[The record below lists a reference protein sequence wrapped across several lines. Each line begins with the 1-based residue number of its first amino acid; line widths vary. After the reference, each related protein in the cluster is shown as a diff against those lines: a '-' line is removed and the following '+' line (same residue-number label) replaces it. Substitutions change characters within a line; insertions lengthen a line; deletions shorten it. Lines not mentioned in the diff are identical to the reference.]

1 MRILAMI
8 KLTISKANL
17 AKSRQIAGFS
27 ILELLVVTLI
37 GLILTTAAV
46 IGLGGV
52 RRNIKTVNAANVVA
66 SLLQQARRSAISSR
80 TPYRVRLQRR
90 LTDNQDN
97 IISIDVYNRTK
108 DNYDLLRQEYLP
120 RDVAIARPNN
130 VALPTAGLRPAED
143 SFRSTTFASNDTVT
157 VFFNIDGS
165 VTAGDFFPR
174 PAANPFSGSF
184 FVADPPAINA
194 NTPTKSLGLVRVVS
208 FDSSTGG
215 VKIWS
220 YDGTKFITGLRN

>member
-1 MRILAMI
+1 MI
-8 KLTISKANL
+8 KPTLPQSRRIS
-17 AKSRQIAGFS
+17 GFS

-37 GLILTTAAV
+37 VLTLTTAAV
-46 IGLGGV
+46 IGFGGV

-80 TPYRVRLQRR
+80 TPYRVQLQRR
-90 LTDNQDN
+90 LTDTQDN
-97 IISIDVYNRTK
+97 IISIAAYNRTK

-120 RDVAIARPNN
+120 RDVALARPNN
-130 VALPTAGLRPAED
+130 IALPAAGLRPAED
-143 SFRSTTFASNDTVT
+143 SFRNATFTGNSTVT

-184 FVADPPAINA
+184 FFADPPAINA
-194 NTPTKSLGLVRVVS
+194 DTPAKSLGLVRVVS

-215 VKIWS
+215 VKIWA
-220 YDGTKFITGLRN
+220 YDGTKFITGLKN